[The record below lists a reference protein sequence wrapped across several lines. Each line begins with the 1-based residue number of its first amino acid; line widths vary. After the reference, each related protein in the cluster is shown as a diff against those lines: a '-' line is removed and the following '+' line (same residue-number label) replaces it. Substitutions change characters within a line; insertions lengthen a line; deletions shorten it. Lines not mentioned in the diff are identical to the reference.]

1 LEKFVTRLGWRL
13 KRLEEVRATANE
25 EPTTIRIHYVDVNGE
40 VTDEQEVVLRPRR
53 RLGSVPERSAPN
65 QNLGE
70 IR

>member
-1 LEKFVTRLGWRL
+1 VTRLGWRL

-25 EPTTIRIHYVDVNGE
+25 ESTTISIHYVDVNGE

-53 RLGSVPERSAPN
+53 RLGLVPEIPAPN